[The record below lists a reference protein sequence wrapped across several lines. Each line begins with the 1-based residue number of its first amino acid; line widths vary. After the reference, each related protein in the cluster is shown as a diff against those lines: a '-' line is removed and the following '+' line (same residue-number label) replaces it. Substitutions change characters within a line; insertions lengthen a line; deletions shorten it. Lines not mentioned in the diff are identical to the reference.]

1 MQIVKR
7 LAGPYKSNC
16 THNEELFN
24 VFPPP
29 STRLKCKYTLIFKH
43 MLANCGEVP
52 DDWNSFVKAQHEK
65 GWNYQNRSRSEEAV
79 AECIKSHYQMHDD
92 VDYSVC
98 PLPCSE
104 TSFEGNIV
112 RLDGESN
119 PTEVRLYVNYQSRRV
134 TEITEVPVYTSD
146 NFFSDLGSWLGLLVG
161 MSFLS
166 IVELITF
173 ISTIVVEK
181 LF

>member
-1 MQIVKR
+1 MFD
-7 LAGPYKSNC
+7 Y
-16 THNEELFN
+16 
-24 VFPPP
+24 
-29 STRLKCKYTLIFKH
+29 
-43 MLANCGEVP
+43 
-52 DDWNSFVKAQHEK
+52 
-65 GWNYQNRSRSEEAV
+65 
-79 AECIKSHYQMHDD
+79 
-92 VDYSVC
+92 VDYLAC

-104 TSFEGNIV
+104 TSFESSIV
-112 RLDGESN
+112 RLDGQSN
-119 PTEVRLYVNYQSRRV
+119 STEVRVYVNYQSTRV
-134 TEITEVPVYTSD
+134 TEITERPVYTSD